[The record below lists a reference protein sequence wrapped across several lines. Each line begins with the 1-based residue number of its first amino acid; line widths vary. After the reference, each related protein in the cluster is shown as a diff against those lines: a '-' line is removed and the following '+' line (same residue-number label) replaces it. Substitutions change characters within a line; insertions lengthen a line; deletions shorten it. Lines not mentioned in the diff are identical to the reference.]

1 MARKSRKHIAE
12 PIFTSVSPFINT
24 ALYIRLS
31 VEDNK
36 KRGNSIETQKM
47 VLKDY
52 LSNKPEFRIYDT
64 YIDNGT
70 TGTNFNREGF
80 QRMLSDIEAGK
91 IDCVIVK
98 DLSRLGR
105 NSIDSGYYIEQYFP
119 SHNVRFIAVTD
130 QFDSENPDNLHGGII
145 LPLKNMINE
154 AYSLDIGRKIKAQAR
169 QDMKEGKFVGA
180 RAPFGYKKDP
190 DDCHM
195 KMRRGEYQS
204 KICPYGYCKGDN
216 NRMVPDPET
225 SCVIQMI
232 FEYAASGMNSA
243 QIARELH
250 SQAIPTPGEYKAL
263 KGQKYHDVSR
273 TNGVWSNSTIL
284 RLLADE
290 RYIGTYVIGKK
301 TVTEIGGNRMRT
313 KDESE
318 WIKIPNHHTP
328 LVSKELFEKANASIK
343 RFKIPKRKQHSYPLR
358 GKVFCGSC
366 KHAMHRSNETIY
378 RCRFSY
384 MDSSQPCYGMTI
396 RESELE
402 SIVYEFL
409 CKQFEVSL
417 GIDGPNELKP
427 VDKVAVRRAEFDNQ
441 IFELQEEKRK
451 LYEALV
457 IKQIDVNLYKEQ
469 KALIEQRYLSFL
481 LLSVFQ
487 YLFPKILVLS
497 LQKYSFYKMM

>member
-1 MARKSRKHIAE
+1 MNQNFIDYVKSHIKEYLPTEYQNAVISINEVTKSNDRMLTGLTILLPGEQAAPTIYLEALAEQVERGMPLDTAMKQIAQIQLENYSRVPLNISMLENYEAVRPMLAVQMCDPETNQEYLKGKPYTSCGELAAYYRIQVAADEEGTASVAVTESMMQMWGITKEQLHKDAMQAAHARSPVCLYDMEEVMAES
-12 PIFTSVSPFINT
+12 IFSV
-24 ALYIRLS
+24 
-31 VEDNK
+31 
-36 KRGNSIETQKM
+36 
-47 VLKDY
+47 
-52 LSNKPEFRIYDT
+52 KPE
-64 YIDNGT
+64 NL
-70 TGTNFNREGF
+70 FNRE
-80 QRMLSDIEAGK
+80 E
-91 IDCVIVK
+91 
-98 DLSRLGR
+98 
-105 NSIDSGYYIEQYFP
+105 P
-119 SHNVRFIAVTD
+119 
-130 QFDSENPDNLHGGII
+130 
-145 LPLKNMINE
+145 
-154 AYSLDIGRKIKAQAR
+154 LDIG
-169 QDMKEGKFVGA
+169 FV
-180 RAPFGYKKDP
+180 PIY
-190 DDCHM
+190 
-195 KMRRGEYQS
+195 
-204 KICPYGYCKGDN
+204 IL
-216 NRMVPDPET
+216 T
-225 SCVIQMI
+225 
-232 FEYAASGMNSA
+232 
-243 QIARELH
+243 
-250 SQAIPTPGEYKAL
+250 

-469 KALIEQRYLSFL
+469 KALIEQRL
-481 LLSVFQ
+481 LEVQNTKAVVMTRLEAEQQEKERQHQQKDVLQSLVENKG
-487 YLFPKILVLS
+487 LTSELVDMLIEKIFIYPNKRVEIVLKIKND
-497 LQKYSFYKMM
+497 LA